1 MISERLG
8 VQETGKGIARG
19 QGSFSR
25 VSGYL
30 IGIAVVGLLVMA
42 SAPSSFADT
51 VFSVT
56 GTFANGAVF
65 DPGST
70 ITIDTTLGI
79 TTDSNLSISAVSNS
93 SPANTFT
100 AANIFQNGAFMTPF
114 IWQLADG
121 TELDF
126 FMPVPPDFQGFTGG
140 TISLVTYFQSPGW
153 GFSGG
158 STDTVL
164 TPMVTPEPA
173 AISLLGIGLLG
184 LMGLAFWR
192 KRAGVAAA
200 QGAVLQ

>member
-1 MISERLG
+1 MISKRLG
-8 VQETGKGIARG
+8 VQKTGKGIARG
-19 QGSFSR
+19 QGSLSR

-30 IGIAVVGLLVMA
+30 IGIALVGLLVMA

-164 TPMVTPEPA
+164 TPVVTPEPA

>member
-25 VSGYL
+25 ASGYL
-30 IGIAVVGLLVMA
+30 IGIALVGLLVMA

-164 TPMVTPEPA
+164 TPVVTPEPA

-184 LMGLAFWR
+184 LVGLAFWR

>member
-1 MISERLG
+1 MISKRLG

-19 QGSFSR
+19 QGSFGR

-30 IGIAVVGLLVMA
+30 LGIALVGLLVMA
-42 SAPSSFADT
+42 SAPCSFADT

-93 SPANTFT
+93 SPANIFT
-100 AANIFQNGAFMTPF
+100 AANIVQNGAFMTPF

-164 TPMVTPEPA
+164 TPVVTPEPA
-173 AISLLGIGLLG
+173 AISLLGTGLLG
-184 LMGLAFWR
+184 LMGLAFLR

-200 QGAVLQ
+200 QGAALQ

>member
-1 MISERLG
+1 MISTRLG

-25 VSGYL
+25 ASGYL
-30 IGIAVVGLLVMA
+30 IGIALVGLLVMA
-42 SAPSSFADT
+42 SAPCSFADT

-79 TTDSNLSISAVSNS
+79 TTDSDLSISAVSNS

-126 FMPVPPDFQGFTGG
+126 FMPTPDFQGFTGG

-164 TPMVTPEPA
+164 TPVVTPEPA

-192 KRAGVAAA
+192 KRASVATA

>member
-25 VSGYL
+25 ASGYL
-30 IGIAVVGLLVMA
+30 IGIALVGLLVMA

-164 TPMVTPEPA
+164 TPVVAPEPA